1 MTIDRINHLV
11 LKVKDIDETCKFY
24 RNIFGMEVESLSA
37 RKRALKFGNQRLTI
51 HQKGRGFDPEA
62 QVPASGPIDICFVVA
77 ESVEQIKTEL
87 ESKNIQIEGMIERP
101 GATGKITS
109 VYFRDPDQN
118 LIEVSNYK

>member
-24 RNIFGMEVESLSA
+24 RDIFDMEVESLSA

-87 ESKNIQIEGMIERP
+87 ESKNIQIEGMIQRP